1 MDTRTLGRTGLT
13 VSEIG
18 LCLPEGPTRAE
29 VLRRAL
35 DLGGRVFWSESPVEA
50 PVVLPSAAKE
60 GYGVVQYN
68 LLEQTKANT
77 EIASL
82 RAGGQ
87 GVVAMNVLA
96 GGALAGVP
104 GPYAERVRQLE
115 FLKKTDRTLVQAAV
129 QFVIA
134 NENVSCVIVRCSTV
148 AHLEEVFAA
157 PEAAPLTAGDLEQIF
172 ETWSNRF
179 D

>member
-1 MDTRTLGRTGLT
+1 METRALGRTGLT

-18 LCLPEGPTRAE
+18 ICLPDGPAREE

-35 DLGGRVFWSESPVEA
+35 DLGGRVFWSETPVEA
-50 PVVLPSAAKE
+50 PVVLPLAAKE

-77 EIASL
+77 EISSL
-82 RAGGQ
+82 RAGGR

-104 GPYAERVRQLE
+104 GPYAERVRQLD
-115 FLKKTDRTLVQAAV
+115 FLVKKNRTLVQAAV

-134 NENVSCVIVRCSTV
+134 NETVSCALVRCSSV

-157 PEAAPLTAGDLEQIF
+157 PEAAPLSASDLEQIF